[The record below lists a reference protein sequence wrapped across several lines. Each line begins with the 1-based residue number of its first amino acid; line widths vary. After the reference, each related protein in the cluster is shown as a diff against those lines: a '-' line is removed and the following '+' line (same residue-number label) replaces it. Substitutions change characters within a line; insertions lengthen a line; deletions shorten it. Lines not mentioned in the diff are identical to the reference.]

1 MFPRNYPSVA
11 KSQQAVEQRKF
22 KEDRKQKY
30 LAKLEERRVEIE
42 AKRKKH
48 AGEIR
53 YVFTGKNMY
62 EFIQDAPEEEIFDA
76 WHIILGIIITIVHI
90 FLAEPKERS
99 SNLQPTPD
107 VRAEGGE
114 VGKGGLTTIPRA
126 TLINPKDLGLKWHS

>member
-48 AGEIR
+48 AEEIR
-53 YVFTGKNMY
+53 YVFRGKNMY
-62 EFIQDAPEEEIFDA
+62 ELIQDAPEEEIFDA
-76 WHIILGIIITIVHI
+76 WHIIRGIIAIVL
-90 FLAEPKERS
+90 FL
-99 SNLQPTPD
+99 
-107 VRAEGGE
+107 
-114 VGKGGLTTIPRA
+114 
-126 TLINPKDLGLKWHS
+126 

>member
-48 AGEIR
+48 AEEIR

-62 EFIQDAPEEEIFDA
+62 EFIQDAPEEDIFDA
-76 WHIILGIIITIVHI
+76 WHNHSRHHHNRTY

-107 VRAEGGE
+107 VRVEGGE

-126 TLINPKDLGLKWHS
+126 TMINPKDLARKLHS